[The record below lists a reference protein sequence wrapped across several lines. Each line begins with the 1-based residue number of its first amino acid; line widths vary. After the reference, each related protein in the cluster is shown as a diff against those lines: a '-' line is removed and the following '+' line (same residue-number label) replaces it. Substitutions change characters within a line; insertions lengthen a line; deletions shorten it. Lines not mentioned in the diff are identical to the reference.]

1 MTSRMV
7 HAAQSHPVRTGTS
20 PSFRG
25 PSFFHVAV
33 RIVCSSEWL
42 MSLLLSWFLGNT
54 ERERETGLLWKPNVE
69 RNADDAA
76 QLSLGII
83 RMT

>member
-1 MTSRMV
+1 
-7 HAAQSHPVRTGTS
+7 
-20 PSFRG
+20 
-25 PSFFHVAV
+25 
-33 RIVCSSEWL
+33 